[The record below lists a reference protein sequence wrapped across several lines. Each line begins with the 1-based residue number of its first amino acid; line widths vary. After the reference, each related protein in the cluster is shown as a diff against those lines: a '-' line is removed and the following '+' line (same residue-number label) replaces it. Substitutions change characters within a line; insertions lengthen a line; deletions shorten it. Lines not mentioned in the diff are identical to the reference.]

1 VKSLPAAFALWLA
14 AGAAEA
20 ANGWDFD
27 PRLAVTGEPEAG
39 VYHHLDGAGHKH
51 ISVSGHSIA
60 AVWEDNRDRS
70 PQVYAALKPLAASR
84 FSAAIRV
91 SDGGE
96 AWEPSIAAL
105 DGGRFALA
113 WEQDGKVL
121 AALLDDS
128 GIGPRLSLSS
138 ALTSH
143 AGVAVHEGRI
153 FVCWREHRDASW
165 FIMVAELGIDD
176 TGALALESAAPV
188 EPGGVPTPVQYP
200 ALAVNEGGISIAWE
214 DRRAGHTRI
223 LASHSPADLPGFDE
237 PFELNEYYS
246 ERNIYDKGSGAT
258 RVVMAPYAADEILAA
273 WMDKRRGGSGYG
285 IFATL
290 GSGDIFGPN
299 EKVQGDEGDRLP
311 HYNPAAAGNPAGEFV
326 VAWDDYRR
334 GDADIWLSGYGE
346 GLNWGTDYSPPPASG
361 AGEQTNPSIALD
373 AAGGLHLLWIE
384 RSTPNAPSRLWY
396 SLGNP
401 R

>member
-1 VKSLPAAFALWLA
+1 VKSLPAALALWLA

-121 AALLDDS
+121 AALLDD
-128 GIGPRLSLSS
+128 I
-138 ALTSH
+138 
-143 AGVAVHEGRI
+143 
-153 FVCWREHRDASW
+153 
-165 FIMVAELGIDD
+165 GID
-176 TGALALESAAPV
+176 
-188 EPGGVPTPVQYP
+188 
-200 ALAVNEGGISIAWE
+200 
-214 DRRAGHTRI
+214 
-223 LASHSPADLPGFDE
+223 
-237 PFELNEYYS
+237 
-246 ERNIYDKGSGAT
+246 
-258 RVVMAPYAADEILAA
+258 
-273 WMDKRRGGSGYG
+273 
-285 IFATL
+285 
-290 GSGDIFGPN
+290 
-299 EKVQGDEGDRLP
+299 
-311 HYNPAAAGNPAGEFV
+311 
-326 VAWDDYRR
+326 
-334 GDADIWLSGYGE
+334 
-346 GLNWGTDYSPPPASG
+346 
-361 AGEQTNPSIALD
+361 
-373 AAGGLHLLWIE
+373 
-384 RSTPNAPSRLWY
+384 SR
-396 SLGNP
+396 
-401 R
+401 